1 MTTSTGSAFSDNYE
15 PNWKTDYTGLYP
27 YATLANEDGLY
38 ICSSQTNNP
47 VRWWARSPNSQIV
60 TDVEPTIDN
69 SIDDTKDALS
79 EFLRQLKN
87 FDEDFRSTI
96 RKRTYYGIWADD
108 DPEIGV
114 LSEEF
119 NEFMEEFE
127 VKRGD

>member
-114 LSEEF
+114 SSKEF
-119 NEFMEEFE
+119 NEFIEEFE
-127 VKRGD
+127 IRRG